1 MNFRNNG
8 KGEDNILQN
17 KFTKYLII
25 SIHRKK
31 TAFMQQR
38 DKIIVHEQLLDSWE
52 RASLNIHEDMSDRS
66 DLLENMDFIQAL
78 ESISERDR
86 YIFFAHVL
94 DERGFAE
101 LGSELGLGYKGAA
114 AAYYRT
120 IKKIKEGMRGE
131 KDEF

>member
-94 DERGFAE
+94 DDRRFAE

>member
-94 DERGFAE
+94 DDRGFAE

-120 IKKIKEGMRGE
+120 IKKINEGMRGE

>member
-38 DKIIVHEQLLDSWE
+38 DKIIVHEQFLDSWE

-94 DERGFAE
+94 DDRGFAE

>member
-31 TAFMQQR
+31 TAFMRQR

-94 DERGFAE
+94 DDRGFAE

>member
-86 YIFFAHVL
+86 TIFFAHVL
-94 DERGFAE
+94 DDRGFAE

>member
-94 DERGFAE
+94 DDRGFAE
-101 LGSELGLGYKGAA
+101 LGSELGLGYKGVA

>member
-94 DERGFAE
+94 DDRGFPE
-101 LGSELGLGYKGAA
+101 LGSELGLAYKGAA

>member
-94 DERGFAE
+94 DDRGFAE

-114 AAYYRT
+114 ASYYRT

>member
-94 DERGFAE
+94 DDRGFAE

>member
-38 DKIIVHEQLLDSWE
+38 DKIIVHEQLLDSGE

-94 DERGFAE
+94 DDRGFAE

>member
-52 RASLNIHEDMSDRS
+52 RASLNIHEDMSVRS

-94 DERGFAE
+94 DDRGFAE

>member
-66 DLLENMDFIQAL
+66 DLLENMNFIQAL

-94 DERGFAE
+94 DDCGFAE